1 MEEIR
6 GINPADKLPRTANG
20 EAAFAASNTNI
31 VIKGNNTWIVSGGM
45 KARVFYSADKG
56 ILGKYTIRQ
65 LYKGAMT
72 GILLLIL

>member
-31 VIKGNNTWIVSGGM
+31 VIREIIPG
-45 KARVFYSADKG
+45 
-56 ILGKYTIRQ
+56 
-65 LYKGAMT
+65 
-72 GILLLIL
+72 